1 MRPERFIQPSVGLSV
16 CPVHCCKTADRICTR
31 FRMVGRMGPGM
42 RQIVGFRIGPRE
54 WVILGANIGR
64 PIVTNG
70 DFAA

>member
-1 MRPERFIQPSVGLSV
+1 
-16 CPVHCCKTADRICTR
+16 
-31 FRMVGRMGPGM
+31 MGPGM